1 MTVPAVTTRDVTSA
15 MTAMPTHTSA
25 AQRWFLLIGRL
36 ALAGVLLY
44 AVYAKL
50 DNPPGTFLSFDL
62 FRFEL
67 AIAAFGIAI
76 AQYQV
81 LPVSVTE
88 TVAYIVIGVELFL
101 GFWLL
106 LGVGLRWSA
115 AAASALLGLFFV
127 VMLRA
132 YMKGLVIDCGCF
144 GPGDILSAKTLTRD
158 GALLALSLAVAIFA
172 FRQSRFRPSPPPH
185 A

>member
-1 MTVPAVTTRDVTSA
+1 MTVPAVTTPDMTSA
-15 MTAMPTHTSA
+15 MTAGPTHTSA
-25 AQRWFLLIGRL
+25 ALRWFLLLGRL

-50 DNPPGTFLSFDL
+50 DNPPGTVLSFDL
-62 FRFEL
+62 FRYEL

-81 LPVSVTE
+81 LPLSVTE
-88 TVAYIVIGVELFL
+88 TVAYMVIGIEFL
-101 GFWLL
+101 LGLWLL
-106 LGVGLRWSA
+106 LGIGLRWGA
-115 AAASALLGLFFV
+115 AATSALLGLFFV

-144 GPGDILSAKTLTRD
+144 GPGDILSAKTLARD
-158 GALLALSLAVAIFA
+158 GALLALSFALTVFA
-172 FRQSRFRPSPPPH
+172 FRRARARRATAQL

>member
-25 AQRWFLLIGRL
+25 ALRWFLLIGRL
-36 ALAGVLLY
+36 ALAAVLLY

-62 FRFEL
+62 FRLEL

-81 LPVSVTE
+81 LPASVTE
-88 TVAYIVIGVELFL
+88 TVAYIVISTEFL
-101 GFWLL
+101 LGLWLL
-106 LGVGLRWSA
+106 LGIGLRWSA
-115 AAASALLGLFFV
+115 AAATALLGLFFV

-132 YMKGLVIDCGCF
+132 YMQGLVIDCGCF

-158 GALLALSLAVAIFA
+158 GALLALSLAVTVFA
-172 FRQSRFRPSPPPH
+172 FRH
-185 A
+185 ARARQAASQHA

>member
-1 MTVPAVTTRDVTSA
+1 MAAEAVTSPNTT
-15 MTAMPTHTSA
+15 TAAAAQPHVSA
-25 AQRWFLLIGRL
+25 ALRWFLLLGRL
-36 ALAGVLLY
+36 VLAAVLLY

-50 DNPPGTFLSFDL
+50 DNPPGTVLSFDL
-62 FRFEL
+62 FRYEL

-88 TVAYIVIGVELFL
+88 TVAYMVIGIELFL
-101 GFWLL
+101 GLWLL
-106 LGVGLRWSA
+106 LGFGLRWSA

-158 GALLALSLAVAIFA
+158 GALLALSFALTVFAYRRARARRAPPQLA
-172 FRQSRFRPSPPPH
+172 
-185 A
+185 